1 MKKSVS
7 LLVIPLL
14 CLSLLFCGCR
24 RAEDEGTSGDSG
36 TAAETGS
43 EYGFPASDFERAAL
57 SKFEVE
63 TSSPERIRT
72 FGDAAA
78 FADALRSCW
87 AATSAGN
94 ADGIYFRIDT
104 AKDADAE
111 DICTQLRAVLEYDG
125 SSVEKLR
132 YVPWIMCCV
141 RDPRE
146 LSAVVNFLSSDGGVT
161 SVTISPNWIAQND

>member
-1 MKKSVS
+1 MKKFPL
-7 LLVIPLL
+7 LLVLPL
-14 CLSLLFCGCR
+14 CVSLLFCGGC
-24 RAEDEGTSGDSG
+24 RAEGARDTGNSG

-94 ADGIYFRIDT
+94 ADGISFHIDL
-104 AKDADAE
+104 AADADAE

-141 RDPRE
+141 SDPRE